1 MGIYNGNE
9 RAFGGINMNG
19 KKYTEEEIA
28 YIITRRQK
36 GWTFAK
42 IARRMSTKFG
52 TPRPQ
57 ASVYQKYKSIVG
69 DRTNKKPKQIVKEK
83 KEYSAWPIEQVNFIH
98 QCYHNGFSI
107 DKSKQAFTEQFKK
120 SISTRQYN
128 YLLYNKTPSVGGR
141 VKDAS
146 KPMKGR
152 SYTQQEIDL
161 LLKCKSSKEAEKYSE
176 MFGRTKGALNRYW
189 YVLME
194 KQTTAKGETVVIDAD
209 LLAAGLSDRNGYS
222 KAQRKLLP
230 LKVVWPPKKNDV
242 QRLIGKRISKKKADK
257 FVELKN
263 KHLKNVKTKLNGDKH
278 NTVEHHLPE
287 QKNWVK
293 DRAIHATYPPETL
306 ESQLM
311 NSSVI
316 GMLQNMMN
324 DNKGFWT
331 NEKDLDLLINFYDLT
346 IDEATERYATTYGNI
361 ASRLETLI
369 NSNNPDKIALVMKAS
384 KAVKKNRAKQ
394 VKESK
399 PSRRERRK
407 QAKEARKAKR
417 EQKRIEKLKNKIK
430 KLEGDE

>member
-9 RAFGGINMNG
+9 RTFGGINMNG

-52 TPRPQ
+52 TPRTQ
-57 ASVYQKYKSIVG
+57 ATVYQKYKRVVG
-69 DRTNKKPKQIVKEK
+69 DRTNRKPKQVVKEK
-83 KEYSAWPIEQVNFIH
+83 KEYMAWPIEQVNFIH
-98 QCYHNGFSI
+98 QCYHNGFSV

-128 YLLYNKTPSVGGR
+128 YLLYNKTPSFGKKVR
-141 VKDAS
+141 DAS
-146 KPMKGR
+146 KPKKGTP
-152 SYTQQEIDL
+152 YTQQEINL
-161 LLKCKSSKEAEKYSE
+161 ILKCKSSKEAEKYSE
-176 MFGRTKGALNRYW
+176 TFGRTKMALNRYW
-189 YVLME
+189 YVLKE
-194 KQTTAKGETVVIDAD
+194 KQTKRQGWNTKKVVIDAD

-222 KAQRKLLP
+222 KAQRELLP
-230 LKVVWPPKKNDV
+230 LKVVWPPKKNDI
-242 QRLIGKRISKKKADK
+242 QRLIGKKISKENADK

-263 KHLKNVKTKLNGDKH
+263 KHLKSVKIKVNGDKH
-278 NTVEHHLPE
+278 NTVKHHLP
-287 QKNWVK
+287 
-293 DRAIHATYPPETL
+293 DREVHATTYPPESI
-306 ESQLM
+306 ESQLTD
-311 NSSVI
+311 SSVI
-316 GMLQNMMN
+316 NMLQNMIN

-407 QAKEARKAKR
+407 QAKEARKLKR

>member
-1 MGIYNGNE
+1 
-9 RAFGGINMNG
+9 MNG

-52 TPRPQ
+52 TPRSQ
-57 ASVYQKYKSIVG
+57 ATVYQKYKKVVG
-69 DRTNKKPKQIVKEK
+69 DTTNRKPNQIVKEK
-83 KEYSAWPIEQVNFIH
+83 KEYMAWPIEQVNFIH

-128 YLLYNKTPSVGGR
+128 YLLYNKTPSFGKKVR
-141 VKDAS
+141 DAS
-146 KPMKGR
+146 KPKKGR

-189 YVLME
+189 YVLM
-194 KQTTAKGETVVIDAD
+194 KQKTTPKGKTIIIDAD

-222 KAQRKLLP
+222 KEQRKLLP
-230 LKVVWPPKKNDV
+230 LKVVWPPKKNDI
-242 QRLIGKRISKKKADK
+242 QRLIGKKISKKNADK

-263 KHLKNVKTKLNGDKH
+263 KHLKYPLTHKTK
-278 NTVEHHLPE
+278 
-287 QKNWVK
+287 KNWTK
-293 DRAIHATYPPETL
+293 DRAIHATYPPESI
-306 ESQLM
+306 ESQLK

-316 GMLQNMMN
+316 DMLQSMMN

>member
-9 RAFGGINMNG
+9 RTFGGINMNG

-28 YIITRRQK
+28 YMITRRQK

-52 TPRPQ
+52 TPRSQ
-57 ASVYQKYKSIVG
+57 ATVYQKYMRVVG
-69 DRTNKKPKQIVKEK
+69 DRVNRKPKQVVKEK
-83 KEYSAWPIEQVNFIH
+83 KEYMAWPIEQVNFIH

-120 SISTRQYN
+120 SISTRQYH
-128 YLLYNKTPSVGGR
+128 YLLYNKTPSVGRR
-141 VKDAS
+141 VRDAS
-146 KPMKGR
+146 KPKKGTP
-152 SYTQQEIDL
+152 YTQQEINL
-161 LLKCKSSKEAEKYSE
+161 ILKCKSGKEAEKYSE
-176 MFGRTKGALNRYW
+176 TFGRTKGALNRQW
-189 YVLME
+189 YVLKE
-194 KQTTAKGETVVIDAD
+194 KQTNRQDWNTKKVVIDAD

-222 KAQRKLLP
+222 KEQRKLLP
-230 LKVVWPPKKNDV
+230 LKVVWPPKKGDI
-242 QRLIGKRISKKKADK
+242 QRLIGKKISKKNADK

-263 KHLKNVKTKLNGDKH
+263 KHLKYPLTHKTK
-278 NTVEHHLPE
+278 
-287 QKNWVK
+287 KNWTK
-293 DRAIHATYPPETL
+293 DRAINATYPPESI
-306 ESQLM
+306 ESQLK

-316 GMLQNMMN
+316 DMLQSMMN

-407 QAKEARKAKR
+407 QAKEARKVKR